1 MPPNTLRVHTDLHA
15 EIVEVEI
22 EVVSPSIV
30 PLGNF
35 AELNR
40 TVTCMVLKANDRRT
54 SCPCHDEFRGPRSDY
69 VRQGLE
75 LIEDSVSRLC
85 SHMNLKCKN
94 CSFFK
99 GFPTTEKIKGSCLI
113 NSSIVWGLRIIGKGF
128 SAGKKLCAF
137 LGLPFLSKLA
147 FRNQERK
154 LLKATER
161 VAQENINAALS
172 EIKGSNSFTK
182 CGISIDGT
190 WQRRGYSSL
199 NGCVSAI

>member
-1 MPPNTLRVHTDLHA
+1 M
-15 EIVEVEI
+15 
-22 EVVSPSIV
+22 
-30 PLGNF
+30 
-35 AELNR
+35 
-40 TVTCMVLKANDRRT
+40 
-54 SCPCHDEFRGPRSDY
+54 
-69 VRQGLE
+69 
-75 LIEDSVSRLC
+75 
-85 SHMNLKCKN
+85 
-94 CSFFK
+94 
-99 GFPTTEKIKGSCLI
+99 KGSCLI
-113 NSSIVWGLRIIGKGF
+113 NSSIVLGLRIIGKGF

-154 LLKATER
+154 LLNATER

-199 NGCVSAI
+199 NGCASAISVDTGHIIENNKLFPSPSKTKSVVNYLEPKTTKEVQRFLSLTGYFRKFIPAYSVIAKRLSDLLRKDTPFNFDVKQKASFDE

>member
-1 MPPNTLRVHTDLHA
+1 MAKSRSGRSKKRRFT
-15 EIVEVEI
+15 
-22 EVVSPSIV
+22 
-30 PLGNF
+30 GNRYTIR
-35 AELNR
+35 ATINENDETSELNS
-40 TVTCMVLKANDRRT
+40 TESASAKSWNQAI
-54 SCPCHDEFRGPRSDY
+54 
-69 VRQGLE
+69 QGLE
-75 LIEDSVSRLC
+75 LIEDSVSGLC

-99 GFPTTEKIKGSCLI
+99 GFPTTEKMKGSCLI
-113 NSSIVWGLRIIGKGF
+113 NSSIVLGLRIIGKGF

-161 VAQENINAALS
+161 VAQGNINAALS

-190 WQRRGYSSL
+190 WQRRGYFIFEWVCKCHIS
-199 NGCVSAI
+199 